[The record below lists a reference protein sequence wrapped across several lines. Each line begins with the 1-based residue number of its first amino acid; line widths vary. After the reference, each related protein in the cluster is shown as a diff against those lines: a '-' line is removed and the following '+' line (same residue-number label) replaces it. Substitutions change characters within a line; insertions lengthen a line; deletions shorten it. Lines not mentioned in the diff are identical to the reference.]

1 MTRYAKMPRPF
12 LLGQIIVLLNMTA
25 QRLTIQLMGALRTRT
40 LAIQAAG
47 LDPAVNARLPNL
59 ESARCLRF
67 ASTARYKRDDALA

>member
-12 LLGQIIVLLNMTA
+12 LLGQIIVLFNRTA
-25 QRLTIQLMGALRTRT
+25 QRLTIQLMGAFRTRP

-59 ESARCLRF
+59 ESARRLRF
-67 ASTARYKRDDALA
+67 ASAARSNRDDALA